1 MKLKKNS
8 LLFWKSPNKFIIR
21 DFKSNIDFLIFLMIF
36 NNCFH
41 FDIRL
46 TSTKINSEKV
56 SKKFS
61 DLHYEIFKINN
72 SDLDIIQIIK
82 KYSKNS

>member
-1 MKLKKNS
+1 MS
-8 LLFWKSPNKFIIR
+8 V
-21 DFKSNIDFLIFLMIF
+21 
-36 NNCFH
+36 NNNFQ
-41 FDIRL
+41 FDIRS

-61 DLHYEIFKINN
+61 DLEYEIYKINN

-82 KYSKNS
+82 KYNKNS